1 MKPPRI
7 LLLAVLLE
15 VTALAA
21 LAASGPAST
30 STPVR
35 PNIMF
40 ILADDLGYM
49 DYTAY
54 AARPTGEK
62 PAAMDYETPNLD
74 RLSAGGL

>member
-7 LLLAVLLE
+7 LLLAVVLK
-15 VTALAA
+15 VNALAA

-35 PNIMF
+35 PNVVF

-54 AARPTGEK
+54 AARLTGEK
-62 PAAMDYETPNLD
+62 PAAMDYKTPNLD
-74 RLSAGGL
+74 RLSAGA